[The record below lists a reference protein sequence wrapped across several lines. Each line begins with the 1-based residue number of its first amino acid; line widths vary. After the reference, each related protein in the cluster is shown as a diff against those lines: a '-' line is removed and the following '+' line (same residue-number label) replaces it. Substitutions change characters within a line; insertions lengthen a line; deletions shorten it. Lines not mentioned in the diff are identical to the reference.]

1 MKTPRH
7 LTPGLAVIA
16 LVMAAA
22 SPLRAADPALEQF
35 RNEIDAVVGGLAPG
49 SSGILEWVGAEPF
62 EIRRDGDT
70 LIAVITGARLT
81 LHTDDILHV
90 ALDHLE
96 VRQTSAQNGRDTTD
110 LTVLL
115 PEHVI
120 IADENGTETKLTISD
135 GHVDVAIDPQSGRIR
150 ATGVAVAETRID
162 HPASGAWISAGPLAI
177 TSKLVAEP
185 DGRWRIPT
193 EFELTKLE
201 FSLAQGPSGGAID
214 RIAFSGTSAGPKVA
228 ELERLRDTL
237 GELERDR
244 GASPD
249 ARLARLLAVLPTIP
263 SVFGTIRGGAVLEG
277 LSVWDGPGEP
287 LAILTKAEFTAGAS
301 GFDGDTGAFRFTV
314 REDGLK
320 LAPPIAD
327 ARLVPHGV
335 ILDVGVENLS
345 TIALNALLRAATLA
359 DSGGEAERQQKI
371 FGALATLS
379 PVCRIYQLAVDAED
393 VGAELTAEAKGS
405 PLSPAGSTADGDL
418 VVRGWNA
425 LPKLAVGTPF
435 VEYLPF
441 LEEFAEAVKAP
452 DGSPRLK
459 FHMASAPPK
468 LAMINGNDVSLWFEE
483 GEPSSGQRRQLK
495 PAEPPMQGP
504 DVTEVQRA
512 LAAAQLP
519 VEPDGVYRLST
530 ATAVARFQKQKGINV
545 SGVVDA
551 PTRLALGLR
560 ALAPLPAGRK

>member
-1 MKTPRH
+1 
-7 LTPGLAVIA
+7 
-16 LVMAAA
+16 
-22 SPLRAADPALEQF
+22 
-35 RNEIDAVVGGLAPG
+35 
-49 SSGILEWVGAEPF
+49 
-62 EIRRDGDT
+62 
-70 LIAVITGARLT
+70 
-81 LHTDDILHV
+81 
-90 ALDHLE
+90 
-96 VRQTSAQNGRDTTD
+96 
-110 LTVLL
+110 
-115 PEHVI
+115 
-120 IADENGTETKLTISD
+120 
-135 GHVDVAIDPQSGRIR
+135 
-150 ATGVAVAETRID
+150 
-162 HPASGAWISAGPLAI
+162 
-177 TSKLVAEP
+177 
-185 DGRWRIPT
+185 
-193 EFELTKLE
+193 
-201 FSLAQGPSGGAID
+201 
-214 RIAFSGTSAGPKVA
+214 
-228 ELERLRDTL
+228 
-237 GELERDR
+237 
-244 GASPD
+244 
-249 ARLARLLAVLPTIP
+249 LARLLAVLPTIP
-263 SVFGTIRGGAVLEG
+263 SVFGTIRGSAVLEG

-405 PLSPAGSTADGDL
+405 PFSPAGSTADGDL

-519 VEPDGVYRLST
+519 VEQDGVYRLST